1 MRIAVNTR
9 LLLPGRLDGIG
20 WFTAETLE
28 RIVKA
33 HPEHEFYF
41 FFDRKYDDRFVYG
54 PNVHPVVLCPQA
66 RHPVLWYLF
75 FEVAVRRALKRYKI
89 DLFLSPDGYITLGTK
104 VPTLSV
110 IHDINFEHS
119 NDYLKPSH
127 QRYMTYFFPQFARYS
142 TRIATVSEFSK
153 QDIASVYHIE
163 QEKIDVVFDGAHK
176 GYHPLNDE
184 ERKRVVR
191 DCMHGRRYF
200 IFVSTIL
207 KRKNLATLL
216 TAFDRFKERDT
227 DDMMLL
233 VVGQKVW
240 WQDELKAAYDRMK
253 HKEDVVFWGRAEAEM
268 LANLMGAA
276 TALVYPSFFEGFGI
290 PIVEAFHAEVP
301 VITSNASAMPEV
313 AGDAALLIDP
323 RNVEELSDALYRTAT
338 DAGLREELVK
348 RGRARRELFSWDIT
362 AEKLLNSMMKT
373 VKEKQ

>member
-66 RHPVLWYLF
+66 RHPLLWYLF

-153 QDIASVYHIE
+153 QDIARVYHIE

-184 ERKRVVR
+184 ERQRVVR

-253 HKEDVVFWGRAEAEM
+253 HKEDVVFWGRAEAEEKHYASCQQEY
-268 LANLMGAA
+268 LA
-276 TALVYPSFFEGFGI
+276 VRREHPR
-290 PIVEAFHAEVP
+290 AE
-301 VITSNASAMPEV
+301 PEKYEQ
-313 AGDAALLIDP
+313 LLEDIRP
-323 RNVEELSDALYRTAT
+323 VEELSDALYRTAT

-362 AEKLLNSMMKT
+362 AEKLWDSMMKT

>member
-9 LLLPGRLDGIG
+9 LLLPGKLDGIG
-20 WFTAETLE
+20 WFTAETLQ
-28 RIVKA
+28 RIVTA

-41 FFDRKYDDRFVYG
+41 FFDRKYDSRFVYG

-75 FEVAVRRALKRYKI
+75 FQVAVRRALKKYKI
-89 DLFLSPDGYITLGTK
+89 DLFVSPDGYIPLDTK

-119 NDYLKPSH
+119 NDYLRPSH

-142 TRIATVSEFSK
+142 TRIATVSKFSK
-153 QDIASVYHIE
+153 QDIANTYHIE
-163 QEKIDVVFDGAHK
+163 PEKIDVVYDGAHK
-176 GYHPLNDE
+176 GYRPLDE
-184 ERKRVVR
+184 DAREQVLQK
-191 DCMHGRRYF
+191 CTGGRRYF

-216 TAFDRFKERDT
+216 TAFDRFKET
-227 DDMMLL
+227 DKEDMMLL

-240 WQDELKAAYDRMK
+240 WQDELKAAYDQMS
-253 HKEDVVFWGRAEAEM
+253 HKEDVLFWGRAEADM

-290 PIVEAFHAEVP
+290 PIVEAFQSDVP
-301 VITSNASAMPEV
+301 VITSNTTSMPEV

-323 RNVEELSDALYRTAT
+323 RNVEALTEALCRVAIDA
-338 DAGLREELVK
+338 DLRAELVK
-348 RGRARRELFSWDIT
+348 RGRIRRELFSWDIT
-362 AEKLLNSMMKT
+362 AEKLWESMMRTLNT
-373 VKEKQ
+373 VQ